1 VSVALLSMEHERP
14 YGVDE
19 VFYSTTDR
27 RGVIETVNSTFVRLS
42 RFSEDALVGAPHNL
56 IRHPDRPGG
65 AFRIMWDR
73 LLAGRSMAAYVVNLA
88 ADGVPYRTFSTVTP
102 LGDGFLSVRSAVTRP
117 DLWEPVVDAYRLTR
131 ALENGVRR
139 AGASRAEA
147 ATIGAQDLL
156 RRLRGLGFDDYD
168 DVIRTLLP
176 AEVDGR
182 RAAGGGSARPLTRP
196 GDRWH
201 DVVVGLITIDHELG
215 ELRARY
221 EDAAEVA
228 AELGRVAGTLHVS
241 LDALAR
247 AADAAA
253 EASEAVA
260 ASAPVLPPTARA
272 TVTLAR
278 ALRETVRPLSV
289 ALDAQRRRLLDLRAA
304 LALSVLH
311 TDMALLVA
319 ADLIAGTAIGDPAR
333 SIGDLTTAVASSI
346 EEAEETRRAAAAGL
360 LAAADAVDDAH
371 ARLLEFQRLLAN
383 WRTLVVRSGVGER
396 LSVGLAPIDAR
407 LGEGMRDMA
416 ALTALA
422 ARCRGLAAPVDTGDL
437 RGAAAS
443 VVGAVRARRE

>member
-1 VSVALLSMEHERP
+1 MSVALLSMEHERP

-56 IRHPDRPGG
+56 IRHPDMPGG

-102 LGDGFLSVRSAVTRP
+102 LGDGFLSVRSAVTCP

-182 RAAGGGSARPLTRP
+182 RAAGEAPLGPSRGPGTVGTTSYGGSSRS
-196 GDRWH
+196 
-201 DVVVGLITIDHELG
+201 IM
-215 ELRARY
+215 
-221 EDAAEVA
+221 
-228 AELGRVAGTLHVS
+228 S
-241 LDALAR
+241 
-247 AADAAA
+247 
-253 EASEAVA
+253 
-260 ASAPVLPPTARA
+260 SANFARA
-272 TVTLAR
+272 TRTPPRSPRSSA
-278 ALRETVRPLSV
+278 ASRERFTSASTRWPVPRTPRRRHPRPSRRPL
-289 ALDAQRRRLLDLRAA
+289 RCCRPPRA
-304 LALSVLH
+304 
-311 TDMALLVA
+311 
-319 ADLIAGTAIGDPAR
+319 PR
-333 SIGDLTTAVASSI
+333 
-346 EEAEETRRAAAAGL
+346 
-360 LAAADAVDDAH
+360 
-371 ARLLEFQRLLAN
+371 
-383 WRTLVVRSGVGER
+383 
-396 LSVGLAPIDAR
+396 
-407 LGEGMRDMA
+407 
-416 ALTALA
+416 
-422 ARCRGLAAPVDTGDL
+422 
-437 RGAAAS
+437 
-443 VVGAVRARRE
+443 